1 MKKGEEWEPHTSQ
14 PSPSPLPQF
23 CHTPQPKWSGNKT
36 DGFIDFM
43 IWNDLWEKFWPSLK
57 TINGKVVNVVPR
69 VTLFLFG
76 VRNVPHLLHS
86 DLQSSSFFKNAI
98 IPSPNPPL
106 VHTDEVSFISWHK
119 GSELSEK
126 TVRSRISDAF
136 EKVRGVSLARE
147 ELQVFRY
154 CWIMYRNVEVCV
166 NYKCY
171 VWLVWDY
178 L

>member
-1 MKKGEEWEPHTSQ
+1 MGATYSLATPL
-14 PSPSPLPQF
+14 SPNDLATKLMVLS
-23 CHTPQPKWSGNKT
+23 
-36 DGFIDFM
+36 IFM

-57 TINGKVVNVVPR
+57 TINVNVVNVVLR
-69 VTLFLFG
+69 VTLFFIWSKKCSPFTTFWFAVQL
-76 VRNVPHLLHS
+76 
-86 DLQSSSFFKNAI
+86 FFKERNHTLTQ
-98 IPSPNPPL
+98 PPL
-106 VHTDEVSFISWHK
+106 GYTDEVSFISWHK